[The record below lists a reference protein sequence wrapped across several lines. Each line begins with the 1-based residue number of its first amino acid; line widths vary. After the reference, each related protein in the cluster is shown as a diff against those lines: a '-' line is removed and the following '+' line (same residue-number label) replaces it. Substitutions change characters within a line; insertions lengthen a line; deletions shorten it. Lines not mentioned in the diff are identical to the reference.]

1 MEREG
6 RKKKKGQKKME
17 QEKRRQ
23 IKNFN
28 RIEKKINT
36 KNYFKSKFLPC
47 FEEEWVS
54 SVFNEYTGGPL
65 SFLILRF

>member
-1 MEREG
+1 
-6 RKKKKGQKKME
+6 ME

-47 FEEEWVS
+47 CEEEWVS